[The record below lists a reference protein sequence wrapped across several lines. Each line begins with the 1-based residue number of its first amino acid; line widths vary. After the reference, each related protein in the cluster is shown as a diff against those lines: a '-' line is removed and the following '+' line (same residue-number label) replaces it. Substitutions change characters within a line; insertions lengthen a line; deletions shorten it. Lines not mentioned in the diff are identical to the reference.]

1 MIDREKLL
9 DVFEIAIDEENK
21 AYQFYLKAVENTSN
35 PDVKKLFEEF
45 AKVELS
51 HEQKLKDKYR
61 ELRENA
67 I

>member
-35 PDVKKLFEEF
+35 PDVKKL
-45 AKVELS
+45 
-51 HEQKLKDKYR
+51 LKNLQR
-61 ELRENA
+61 
-67 I
+67 

>member
-1 MIDREKLL
+1 MIDRENLF
-9 DVFEIAIDEENK
+9 DVFKIAIDKENE
-21 AYQFYLKAVENTSN
+21 AYQFYLKAAENTSN